1 MCAALICLLNLRETF
16 SRDLTSLSLF
26 SKLCIVSFSFLMP
39 FFLAIP
45 QEFIDLPCSSVPL
58 VCLCLFL
65 IFDHCLIQ
73 DVYILTWIWYWN
85 FFVFFYSCNLKTYFA
100 TLDFL
105 MVCFTLF
112 GCFFLSF
119 WLFFFLRK
127 LFVISS
133 LSYWKKGG
141 TISHQTLLIKVV
153 QVRSGDKCPSTRKLR
168 ELEQQWWRRLR
179 TRHLISKFALL

>member
-1 MCAALICLLNLRETF
+1 M
-16 SRDLTSLSLF
+16 SLF
-26 SKLCIVSFSFLMP
+26 SKLCIVSFSLLMP

-45 QEFIDLPCSSVPL
+45 QEFIDLPYSSVPL

-112 GCFFLSF
+112 GCFF
-119 WLFFFLRK
+119 FFLRK

-141 TISHQTLLIKVV
+141 SISHQTLLIKVV

-168 ELEQQWWRRLR
+168 ELEQQWRRRLR
-179 TRHLISKFALL
+179 TRHLISEFALL